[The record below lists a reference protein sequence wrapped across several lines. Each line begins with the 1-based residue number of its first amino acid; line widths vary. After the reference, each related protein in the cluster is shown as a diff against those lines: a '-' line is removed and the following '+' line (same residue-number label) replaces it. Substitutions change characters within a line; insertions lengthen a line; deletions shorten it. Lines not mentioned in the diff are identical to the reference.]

1 MTGLFPHADLAVR
14 AGSLAHDRLEVLDLL
29 PRAECVDHIVDELEE
44 LNGKVP
50 HRHLGLLAEVDELGI
65 HPAAH
70 RPPLVLLDEARKVA
84 SEALILVAEHQELCA
99 DRLDERGKT
108 ERLLDTRR
116 GIADA
121 ELDRGKERV
130 RPQIRPDLPAVVDG
144 SGLDEELD
152 EILVLVIAR
161 EVRRS
166 AGAGETTPDH
176 LPVRLQ
182 ASVSSEPERG

>member
-1 MTGLFPHADLAVR
+1 PDLPNR
-14 AGSLAHDRLEVLDLL
+14 DRSLSHDLL
-29 PRAECVDHIVDELEE
+29 HVFGLLTRAESVDHVVDELEE
-44 LNGKVP
+44 LDGKVL

-70 RPPLVLLDEARKVA
+70 RPPLVLLDEAREVA

-99 DRLDERGKT
+99 DGLDERGET

-116 GIADA
+116 GIAHA
-121 ELDRGKERV
+121 KLDRGKEGV
-130 RPQIRPDLPAVVDG
+130 RPEIPPDLPAVVDG

-182 ASVSSEPERG
+182 TGVSSEP